1 MRIFQVVFQVIRIS
15 YFRFHWKIVVV
26 VVRRPRNLK
35 GVKILRDI
43 DIWYTVIVVSTTDDI
58 SMIL

>member
-1 MRIFQVVFQVIRIS
+1 M
-15 YFRFHWKIVVV
+15 VV